1 MNPDEIDVMK
11 LTPEDYLKMR
21 DRCKELERDNILQQ
35 EHILELEHANSELS
49 ATINRMHGGCER
61 AIELRRLL
69 DTLFDVGRD
78 EAVSDDEILR
88 RMKNLRDELTRL
100 QKENVFLYH
109 QRNQLRNDK
118 KQQADCILKLETE
131 LSQFRVAMK
140 ESSEKIEVLNDSI
153 DQLNKAL
160 ADEAKGTKYWA
171 DEAHR
176 AQKRI
181 AEMIY
186 KGDSKVSE
194 IVKASADQIDVL
206 NTSIAKL
213 QDDCAKFASDLTK
226 KEDEIR
232 YWKNKHEQLK
242 DTCSKQEA
250 DIRCHC
256 MNTFAATLKD
266 ADAKIQSAND
276 RAANAKKEAK
286 EAKERAE
293 SASERVRY
301 LERKLRDVGS
311 LNDSLMKELANRHG
325 ALLQVVDKD
334 ADAYQRS
341 VMRYAPSNIV
351 NGSQLGF
358 IYGVIGLCGEAGEAS
373 ELVKKF
379 VYHGHTLD
387 YKHLAIELGDV
398 LWYIAYTAYGLGY
411 SLSNIM
417 AINQEKLAKRYP
429 DGKFDEERSRNRE
442 EGDI

>member
-21 DRCKELERDNILQQ
+21 DYCKELERDNILQR
-35 EHILELEHANSELS
+35 EHILELEHTNSELS
-49 ATINRMHGGCER
+49 ATIKRMHGGCER
-61 AIELRRLL
+61 AIELRRLV
-69 DTLFDVGRD
+69 DTLFNVGRD

-88 RMKNLRDELTRL
+88 RMKNLRDEMARL

-109 QRNQLRNDK
+109 QRNSLRNDK

-176 AQKRI
+176 AQRRI

-186 KGDSKVSE
+186 SE
-194 IVKASADQIDVL
+194 
-206 NTSIAKL
+206 
-213 QDDCAKFASDLTK
+213 
-226 KEDEIR
+226 
-232 YWKNKHEQLK
+232 
-242 DTCSKQEA
+242 
-250 DIRCHC
+250 
-256 MNTFAATLKD
+256 AALKD

-311 LNDSLMKELANRHG
+311 LNDSLMKELANRQE
-325 ALLQVVDKD
+325 ALLQVVEHN
-334 ADAYQRS
+334 ADAYQKS
-341 VMRYAPSNIV
+341 VLQYAPDHHDYLLNV
-351 NGSQLGF
+351 
-358 IYGVIGLCGEAGEAS
+358 IYAAMGMCGEAGEAS
-373 ELVKKF
+373 ELIKKYA
-379 VYHGHTLD
+379 YHGHTID
-387 YKHLAIELGDV
+387 SEHLARELGDV
-398 LWYIAYTAYGLGY
+398 LWYVSYMAHLFGYPLGK
-411 SLSNIM
+411 IM
-417 AINQEKLAKRYP
+417 TMNQEKLAKRYP